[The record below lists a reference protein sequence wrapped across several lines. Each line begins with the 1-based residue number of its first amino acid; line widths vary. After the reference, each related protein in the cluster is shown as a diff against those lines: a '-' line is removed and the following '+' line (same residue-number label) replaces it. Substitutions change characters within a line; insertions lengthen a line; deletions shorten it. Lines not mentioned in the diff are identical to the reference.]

1 MTENQLAKIHCI
13 FKPKKMK
20 IRPSEI
26 KFTEHLT
33 LKWETVGRSDSE
45 GTISPN
51 ADFLDNI
58 EEYQL
63 NRFLNVGEGRM
74 QDRIRALTS
83 HLFR

>member
-1 MTENQLAKIHCI
+1 MTENQLAKIHGI

-26 KFTEHLT
+26 KFAEQLS

-58 EEYQL
+58 KEYQL
-63 NRFLNVGEGRM
+63 NRFLNVGEGRIL
-74 QDRIRALTS
+74 DRTLALTS
-83 HLFR
+83 RLFR